1 MLFDEI
7 REIIAEELDISE
19 EEIDLKSKL
28 YDDLGA
34 DNLAIID
41 SVMSLEDQYSV
52 EIPDEALEEISTVE
66 DFVAYIESKLD

>member
-41 SVMSLEDQYSV
+41 IVMSLEDQYSV